1 MAGAALIVANRLPFP
16 LDDGWKVRTWHSV
29 AAVAEHHAVT
39 LVVAEPESAE
49 VAAQA
54 AASWGGRVAI
64 VGVPLGAR
72 NSPTRLIKGLIT
84 RQPVQYWN
92 QQSTAAHATVAQL
105 VAERDFV
112 VGVAVT
118 TFMWPYLDALPQGV
132 PRIVDSHNVDSV
144 NMDRYITSLAPGP
157 RRWYA
162 TRTAVN
168 LRRLEREVFTAA
180 DQVWVCSD
188 EEAATLAAGGVA
200 KPVMVVPNGVDT
212 ERFRPGDIPPEPRRL
227 LFFGKLDY
235 FPNHDAV
242 LYCLREILP
251 RIRARMPEVEL
262 QVVGAGASPLLQ
274 EAIASAPGATL
285 VGRVND
291 IVAAIAAATVV
302 IVPLRAGGGTRLK
315 ILEAMAVARPVVST
329 TIGAEGLGMTDGEEL
344 CLADDPALFADRVV
358 GLLRDP
364 EVANRLGAR
373 GRTAVQERF
382 DWVGIRARMGEL
394 LQRAAAER

>member
-16 LDDGWKVRTWHSV
+16 LDDGWKVRTWHAA

-39 LVVAEPESAE
+39 LVVGEPESAA

-54 AASWGGRVAI
+54 AASWGGRVEI

-72 NSPTRLIKGLIT
+72 NSSARLIKGLIT
-84 RQPVQYWN
+84 RKPVQYWN
-92 QQSTAAHATVAQL
+92 QQSAAAHATVAQL
-105 VAERDFV
+105 VAQRNFV

-118 TFMWPYLDALPQGV
+118 TFMWPYLEALPQGV

-144 NMDRYITSLAPGP
+144 NMDRYVTSLGQGP
-157 RRWYA
+157 KRWYA
-162 TRTAVN
+162 ARTAAN
-168 LRRLEREVFTAA
+168 LRHLEREVFAAA

-188 EEAATLAAGGVA
+188 EEAATLAVSGVRS
-200 KPVMVVPNGVDT
+200 PVIVVPNGVDT
-212 ERFRPGDIPPEPRRL
+212 VRFCPGDSPPEPRRL

-251 RIRARMPEVEL
+251 RIRAMIPEVEL
-262 QVVGAGASPLLQ
+262 QVVGAGASSGLQ
-274 EAIASAPGATL
+274 EEIAKAPGATL
-285 VGRVND
+285 IGRVDD
-291 IVAAIAAATVV
+291 IVAAIAAAAVV

-329 TIGAEGLGMTDGEEL
+329 TIGAEGLGMTDGAEL
-344 CLADDPALFADRVV
+344 CLADDPELFADRVV

-373 GRTAVQERF
+373 GRTAVQQRF
-382 DWVGIRARMGEL
+382 DWVGSRARMGEL
-394 LQRAAAER
+394 LQPAAAER